1 MQLRFELLVHCAELG
16 QQAAAAAGPEPTP
29 IERWFSVAMGA
40 VLLSPGTMAA
50 GWADGYEGAMKG
62 AAGRLGV
69 RLAILALGALLGPVG
84 WAGMVLYAITDAV
97 LVVLTGGSR
106 LKRLRDGVAQALKGR
121 LVAQVD
127 AARDDIAA
135 RVREGLA
142 PLRDGLVAAARSD
155 AEELRGALART
166 VQARERLQRDASRR
180 AEAWEHVLAAF
191 TDEAAG

>member
-1 MQLRFELLVHCAELG
+1 L
-16 QQAAAAAGPEPTP
+16 
-29 IERWFSVAMGA
+29 
-40 VLLSPGTMAA
+40 
-50 GWADGYEGAMKG
+50 KG

-69 RLAILALGALLGPVG
+69 RLAILGIGALLGPIGWVG
-84 WAGMVLYAITDAV
+84 MLLYAVSDAV
-97 LVVLTGGSR
+97 LLVLTGGSQ
-106 LKRLRDGVAQALKGR
+106 LKRLRGQLARTLKGKLVAQA
-121 LVAQVD
+121 D
-127 AARDDIAA
+127 DARDDIAA